1 MTSLVKLGYYH
12 IVLVKTDV
20 ISPSVLGR
28 FCALLTRL
36 KAYREVA
43 RQRRQLAQLPDYL
56 LKDIG
61 INRADALEEAEKPF
75 WK

>member
-1 MTSLVKLGYYH
+1 MTSLVKFGYYQ

-28 FCALLTRL
+28 LRALLKRL
-36 KAYREVA
+36 NEYREVS
-43 RQRRQLAQLPDYL
+43 RQRRQLAKLPDYL

-61 INRADALEEAEKPF
+61 INRADALKEADKPF